1 MADEAERKR
10 KRTEEQASLQS
21 INRSAL
27 IFPNNASMAPE
38 LECPICH
45 DVMLIPI
52 QCRRGHSAC
61 SHCARQLASTTGGA
75 GAAAASG
82 DAMCPTCR
90 GPMNLKDPTINFA
103 LQKMIDRVACRCP
116 NAAAAF
122 GHGVAGGEGACPW
135 RGTFE
140 VLEAHLRVCDY
151 APKPCPFAPHGC
163 KAVLAPA
170 AMRVHHVDRASYHS
184 GLVADRFEALDKR
197 FTDMEVTLK
206 TRIAEVETTF
216 ARNAAAA
223 PTVATTLA
231 SAVPPRKWTV
241 RWNIPSV
248 SLKIHQRATILSKR
262 FTVQAPG
269 LGTYA
274 MQLEGTFTSSG
285 GFEFFIAAMIDGSAS
300 ASSSSLNLQGTTVDL
315 VPSPRA
321 AGYGCGVVA
330 NASAA
335 VQPGRRWG
343 WDQFCSDLSA
353 FIQDDGSI
361 VINVKLRV
369 QNEVVWV

>member
-1 MADEAERKR
+1 
-10 KRTEEQASLQS
+10 
-21 INRSAL
+21 
-27 IFPNNASMAPE
+27 
-38 LECPICH
+38 
-45 DVMLIPI
+45 
-52 QCRRGHSAC
+52 
-61 SHCARQLASTTGGA
+61 
-75 GAAAASG
+75 
-82 DAMCPTCR
+82 
-90 GPMNLKDPTINFA
+90 MNLKDPTINFA

-116 NAAAAF
+116 NAAAAA
-122 GHGVAGGEGACPW
+122 GHGMAGGEGACPW

-248 SLKIHQRATILSKR
+248 SLKIHQGATILSKR

-269 LGTYA
+269 LGTFA
-274 MQLEGTFTSSG
+274 MQLEGIFTSSG
-285 GFEFFIAAMIDGSAS
+285 GFGFNIASTMDGAGPVN
-300 ASSSSLNLQGTTVDL
+300 SSSLNLQGTTVGL
-315 VPSPRA
+315 VPAPTA
-321 AGYGCGVVA
+321 AGYGYVA
-330 NASAA
+330 YAPHLVRVYADAYAA
-335 VQPGRRWG
+335 WLQPGSKTG
-343 WDQFCSDLSA
+343 WDMFCSDLGA
-353 FIQDDGSI
+353 FIQADGSI
-361 VINVKLRV
+361 AINVNLRV
-369 QNEVVWV
+369 QTEALWV